1 MNKMKIDLWRVFT
14 PVLYGEAKIL
24 LYLRV
29 WLSNYHIYLHLKT
42 EKKDTIK
49 KNLIIHYFSLI
60 FFFIKVNIY
69 IKCTFFGIILT
80 FITTHTKASCQKLKK
95 YIWHL
100 YKIFVNSYFGH
111 ELIMNSWS
119 NLSIWRFLNHP
130 T

>member
-29 WLSNYHIYLHLKT
+29 WLSNYYIFTPKNREKRYYL
-42 EKKDTIK
+42 K
-49 KNLIIHYFSLI
+49 KNFMIHYFSLI
-60 FFFIKVNIY
+60 LFIKVNIY

-80 FITTHTKASCQKLKK
+80 FMTAHKKTSYQKLKK
-95 YIWHL
+95 YFRHL
-100 YKIFVNSYFGH
+100 YKIFVDSYFGH
-111 ELIMNSWS
+111 ILIMNSWS
-119 NLSIWRFLNHP
+119 NLSIRRFLNHA